1 MFFVLKEVV
10 GDMELD
16 GGEKNVVAEDPIE
29 EIPNHEITTHQDE
42 YLTGGIAGSGAD
54 IETDKVFKH
63 PLVQACVSNENE
75 W

>member
-54 IETDKVFKH
+54 ID
-63 PLVQACVSNENE
+63 
-75 W
+75 